1 MDDGFSSVGLFS
13 LPFLVL
19 TLSICLFVVFISRFL
34 CVYLNK
40 HHSRT
45 LDLNK
50 MSQNDENDSMGE
62 KMVFCGPK
70 KTMMPIESP

>member
-19 TLSICLFVVFISRFL
+19 TLSICLFIVLISRFS

-45 LDLNK
+45 LELNK
-50 MSQNDENDSMGE
+50 RSQNDENGNMGG